1 MECEYGDNP
10 NPNCNDIE
18 TCMSNDEWSYPT
30 PGPACPAG
38 TCPATYAD
46 VPQGQS
52 CTPEGLDCGYS
63 QGQCNCDIQPESAKG
78 LPVWLCT
85 TPAPGCPEP
94 RPNIGSACTQPGQSC
109 DYGACTG
116 GVELECSGTWQV
128 EQTAC
133 PAVAH

>member
-1 MECEYGDNP
+1 
-10 NPNCNDIE
+10 
-18 TCMSNDEWSYPT
+18 MSNDEWSYPT